1 MPCPDLAS
9 HCRLLLYDRPKHKRL
24 IRYGVLYPL
33 YVLSEVAIVSTDLAE
48 LLGSAIG
55 LCLIF
60 PSIPLWAAV
69 LITASDV
76 LIFLILGDPSRGQ
89 GRPVKIFEYTV
100 IALVSAT
107 TEQSPVD
114 IDERLHCRL
123 LPSLSVSSCSS
134 PEWAQI
140 GDRRFWG
147 SSPIVVYSRHSLMP
161 CTQVSELLSFS
172 SFSF

>member
-1 MPCPDLAS
+1 MPSPDLAS

-123 LPSLSVSSCSS
+123 LLSLSVSSCSS
-134 PEWAQI
+134 QEWTQI

-161 CTQVSELLSFS
+161 CTQVSVLLSFS